1 MADINRV
8 TLVGRLTR
16 DAELRHTSGGLA
28 ICSMGLAIN
37 RRRKQGDEWVD
48 EANFFDIVLF
58 GRLGEA
64 ISQYLTKGRQIG
76 VDGELRHNRWEQDG
90 QRRSK
95 VEIIANNVQLLGGG
109 NEVRSA
115 NDASEASDNRA
126 TANRAGGS
134 SITSGDAHP
143 IGKENEQF
151 DDDIPF

>member
-1 MADINRV
+1 MADINRI

-37 RRRKQGDEWVD
+37 RRRKQGDEWID
-48 EANFFDIVLF
+48 EANFFDVVLF

-64 ISQYLTKGRQIG
+64 ISRYLTKGRQVG
-76 VDGELRHNRWEQDG
+76 VDGELRQNRWEKDG

-95 VEIIANNVQLLGGG
+95 VEIIANNIQLIGGDSRER
-109 NEVRSA
+109 NSTNDVSLADNVVA
-115 NDASEASDNRA
+115 NSK
-126 TANRAGGS
+126 GGS
-134 SITSGDAHP
+134 STSGGDAHP
-143 IGKENEQF
+143 ISGGENEHF

>member
-16 DAELRHTSGGLA
+16 DAELRYTPGGLA
-28 ICSMGLAIN
+28 VCSFGLAIN
-37 RRRKQGDEWVD
+37 RRRKQGDEWTD

-64 ISQYLTKGRQIG
+64 ISRYLTKGKQIG

-90 QRRSK
+90 QKRSK
-95 VEIIANNVQLLGGG
+95 VEIIANNVQLLGG
-109 NEVRSA
+109 
-115 NDASEASDNRA
+115 SEGRTGGAATQEAPQKA
-126 TANRAGGS
+126 TATHNQTAAPA
-134 SITSGDAHP
+134 GDAHP
-143 IGKENEQF
+143 VVSQSETF